1 MIRVTKIFRF
11 ETAHALHGYAGACSH
26 IHGHSYTLHVTVEGR
41 KNQVEPIGG
50 TGILMDFKELKRIV
64 QGSVISLFDHKLLLS
79 KTFLENTT
87 IEAKADTICIMKEEP
102 SAENML
108 VYAAHKLVDRLPEH
122 IRLAKLVLWETPDSY
137 AEWLP

>member
-1 MIRVTKIFRF
+1 MIRITKIFRF

-41 KNQVEPIGG
+41 ENNDEPIAG
-50 TGILMDFKELKRIV
+50 TGILLDFKELKRIV
-64 QGSVISLFDHKLLLS
+64 HNSVITMFDHKLLLS
-79 KTFLENTT
+79 KSFLENNS
-87 IEAKADTICIMKEEP
+87 IEVKADSICIMKEEP

-108 VYAAHKLVDRLPEH
+108 LYASRKIVDQLPEH
-122 IRLAKLVLWETPDSY
+122 VRLAKLVLWETPDSY